1 MKPTTRIALANLLS
15 AAGSLIDA
23 FAAEVGGPDSIQG
36 EVTGQQPEA
45 PAPKKTRGK
54 AAAAAPAAEKPAD
67 PAPAE
72 TAAEETKTEGVKT
85 YDELRAMI
93 EPLVKAGQGPDVK
106 TVIAK
111 YAEGGLKELATK
123 PEHHAAFEK
132 DLAALSY

>member
-54 AAAAAPAAEKPAD
+54 AAATPTTEKPAD
-67 PAPAE
+67 PAP
-72 TAAEETKTEGVKT
+72 TEETKTEGGKT
-85 YDELRAMI
+85 YDDLRAMI